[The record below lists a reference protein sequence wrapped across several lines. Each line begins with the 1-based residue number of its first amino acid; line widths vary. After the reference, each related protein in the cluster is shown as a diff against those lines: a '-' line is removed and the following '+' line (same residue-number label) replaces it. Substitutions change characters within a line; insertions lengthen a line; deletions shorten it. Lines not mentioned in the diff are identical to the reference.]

1 MSEQAHAADRS
12 APFEGQTKIVNV
24 NDMPWQDATTPGIKF
39 KVLYR
44 DEKTGASTLLLKF
57 EPGARTPL
65 HQHTGLE
72 QTFVLQGSL
81 SDHDGTISAGN
92 FVWRQAGS
100 IHQAQS
106 GQEGSLHIAFFSSP
120 NRMLDGSE
128 DDLAPRKD

>member
-1 MSEQAHAADRS
+1 MSEQAQAADRS

-44 DEKTGASTLLLKF
+44 DETTGAQTLILKF
-57 EPGARTPL
+57 EPGAKTPL

-72 QTFVLQGSL
+72 QTFVLQGSM

-106 GQEGSLHIAFFSSP
+106 GPDGSLHIAFFSSP

-128 DDLAPRKD
+128 DDLAPGKD

>member
-1 MSEQAHAADRS
+1 MSEQAQADRN

-44 DEKTGASTLLLKF
+44 DATTGAQTLLLKF
-57 EPGARTPL
+57 EPGAKTPL

-72 QTFVLQGSL
+72 QTFVLQGSM

-100 IHQAQS
+100 VHQAQS
-106 GQEGSLHIAFFSSP
+106 GEDGSLHIAFFSSP

-128 DDLAPRKD
+128 DDLAPRA

>member
-1 MSEQAHAADRS
+1 MSEQALVAEGN
-12 APFEGQTKIVNV
+12 APFAGQTKIVDV
-24 NDMPWQDATTPGIKF
+24 NDMPWQNATTSGIKF

-44 DEKTGASTLLLKF
+44 DEKTGAQTLLLKF
-57 EPGARTPL
+57 EPGAKTPL

-100 IHQAQS
+100 IHQATS
-106 GQEGSLHIAFFSSP
+106 EPEGSLHIAFFSSP

-128 DDLAPRKD
+128 DDLARPA